1 MTTQQTIDESPLL
14 ERIAQLDQT
23 ALSELYDRYARV
35 LYAVAFKILGSAEE
49 AEEVVLDVFSQVWRT
64 AARYNSTRG
73 RVDTWL
79 FMLTRSR
86 ALDRLRALQRLTRAV
101 TVSVDNAMMESL
113 SLCNPEEDLLISER
127 RVQVLAAL
135 AQLPQ
140 EQKQVLEL
148 AYYKGMTHVEI
159 AAHTGKSLGTVKTR
173 IRLGLSKLR
182 DALAELALDT

>member
-23 ALSELYDRYARV
+23 ALSQLYDRYARV
-35 LYAVAFKILGSAEE
+35 LYAVAFKILGSVEE

-127 RVQVLAAL
+127 RAQVLAAL

-182 DALAELALDT
+182 DALASLHPDT

>member
-23 ALSELYDRYARV
+23 ALSQLYDRYARV
-35 LYAVAFKILGSAEE
+35 LYAVAFKILGSVEE

-86 ALDRLRALQRLTRAV
+86 ALDRLRALQRLTKAV
-101 TVSVDNAMMESL
+101 TVSVDNAMMESP
-113 SLCNPEEDLLISER
+113 SMCNPEEDLLIAER
-127 RVQVLAAL
+127 RAQVLAAL

-159 AAHTGKSLGTVKTR
+159 AAHTGKSLGTIKTR

-182 DALAELALDT
+182 DALAALDLDS

>member
-35 LYAVAFKILGSAEE
+35 LYAVAFKILGSVEE

-113 SLCNPEEDLLISER
+113 LLCNPEEDLLISER
-127 RVQVLAAL
+127 RAQVLAAL

-182 DALAELALDT
+182 DALASFELDT

>member
-1 MTTQQTIDESPLL
+1 MTTQQTIDETQLL

-35 LYAVAFKILGSAEE
+35 MYAFAFKILGSVEE

-64 AARYNSTRG
+64 AAHYNSTRG

-86 ALDRLRALQRLTRAV
+86 AIDRLRALQRLTRAV
-101 TVSVDNAMMESL
+101 TVSVDNAMMESPSL
-113 SLCNPEEDLLISER
+113 SNPEEDLLIKER
-127 RVQVLAAL
+127 RAQVNCAL
-135 AQLPQ
+135 AQLPP

-159 AAHTGKSLGTVKTR
+159 AAHTGKSLGTIKTR

-182 DALAELALDT
+182 DALAELD